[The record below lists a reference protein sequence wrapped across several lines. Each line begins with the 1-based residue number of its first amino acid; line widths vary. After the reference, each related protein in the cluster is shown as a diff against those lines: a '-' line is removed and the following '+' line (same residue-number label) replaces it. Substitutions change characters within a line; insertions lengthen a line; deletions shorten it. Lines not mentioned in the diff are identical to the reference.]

1 MDMPEENTQEI
12 TVRKVSDTSKEYRAD
27 QEVRRDLSN
36 PMDYAFGK
44 EIISARES
52 VSFFSHLPGM
62 ASRGEE
68 RVKKLVE
75 EARGRLK
82 AMDVKN
88 NNFYNLLR
96 SGKYMRMFMDE
107 GFGEFLRDSKRDVSL
122 LDYRLENVSDEILES
137 MIVAHV
143 ENFKKSLENFESDLP
158 NWQVSF
164 KARIA
169 EKIRSGEYHLS
180 METLERRI
188 ANTRVVLGDALRDD
202 LTSDKGGMFISDKED
217 AMISQQEFVDG
228 RGEKVYVHEMFHAL
242 SGRTIIGKEIKDS
255 DSNEY
260 EGIDFATSRVG
271 LRIGRRFG
279 WLNEAVTES
288 LTQDLS
294 EQPDPT
300 YQGERVI
307 RLAQA
312 KW

>member
-1 MDMPEENTQEI
+1 
-12 TVRKVSDTSKEYRAD
+12 
-27 QEVRRDLSN
+27 
-36 PMDYAFGK
+36 
-44 EIISARES
+44 
-52 VSFFSHLPGM
+52 
-62 ASRGEE
+62 
-68 RVKKLVE
+68 
-75 EARGRLK
+75 
-82 AMDVKN
+82 
-88 NNFYNLLR
+88 
-96 SGKYMRMFMDE
+96 
-107 GFGEFLRDSKRDVSL
+107 
-122 LDYRLENVSDEILES
+122 
-137 MIVAHV
+137 
-143 ENFKKSLENFESDLP
+143 
-158 NWQVSF
+158 
-164 KARIA
+164 
-169 EKIRSGEYHLS
+169 
-180 METLERRI
+180 
-188 ANTRVVLGDALRDD
+188 
-202 LTSDKGGMFISDKED
+202 MFISDKED